1 MVLFQLRCS
10 LDGLPDIVVFCV
22 GWHMNQQGAPARIE
36 PADPRDGVKR
46 AKTFLLDDSVTA
58 YLLIILLVVIAT
70 YLASIRSQSIFLCPA
85 TGYSSD
91 SYLAYCHA
99 THYGDYDHGAFWFG
113 LEPQIRESVQT
124 AEVLFLGNSR
134 MQFGFSSNA
143 TDSWFATNSAKYYL
157 MGFAYWENY
166 LFERALL
173 QQLKPAARVYVINLD
188 TFFAD
193 TETPPAKIVMHD
205 RDASARYK
213 VKKVWQWFHAGICS
227 RFERVCGTDESF
239 FRSRR
244 TGGYEL
250 HGGRVAD
257 VPASYNEVVDQAI
270 ARDYTARAR
279 QFIANL
285 PVDSQ
290 CVLLTIVPT
299 VNTSIATARAIAAS
313 LGTTLIA
320 PDLAGLSTFD
330 KSHMDK
336 PSAERWSGAF
346 FESAGPRIRQCLGH
360 AATASR

>member
-1 MVLFQLRCS
+1 
-10 LDGLPDIVVFCV
+10 
-22 GWHMNQQGAPARIE
+22 MNQQGAPARIGSAE
-36 PADPRDGVKR
+36 PRDGERR
-46 AKTFLLDDSVTA
+46 ARTLLLNDNVTA
-58 YLLIILLVVIAT
+58 YLLIILVVVIGA
-70 YLASIRSQSIFLCPA
+70 YLVSVRSQSIFLCPA
-85 TGYSSD
+85 TGYSAD
-91 SYLAYCHA
+91 RYLAYCHA

-113 LEPQIRESVQT
+113 LEPQISESVQT

-143 TDSWFATNSAKYYL
+143 TDSWFARNSTKYYL

-166 LFERALL
+166 LFEGALL
-173 QQLKPAARVYVINLD
+173 QRLKPTARVYVISLD

-193 TETPPAKIVMHD
+193 AETPPAKIVMHD

-213 VKKVWQWFHAGICS
+213 VKKAWQWFHAGICS
-227 RFERVCGTDESF
+227 RFERACGTDESF

-270 ARDYTARAR
+270 VRDYTARAKR
-279 QFIANL
+279 FLATL
-285 PVDSQ
+285 PVDRQ

-299 VNTSIATARAIAAS
+299 VNTSIATARSIAES
-313 LGTTLIA
+313 LGTTLIV
-320 PDLAGLSTFD
+320 PDVAGLSTFD

-336 PSAERWSGAF
+336 ASAERWSGAF
-346 FESAGPRIRQCLGH
+346 FESAGPRIQQCLGH
-360 AATASR
+360 VATASR